1 MSKSLGTLRDLVGS
15 DVNSDLLSA
24 YRLVK
29 KSRGPDFAGLGSL
42 AALKGP
48 WPKIKEVPVS
58 GLIVELR
65 PHWNLVHVIKR
76 FIKGLGI
83 PVTLVYG
90 RQNGTQVEGSRALQ
104 KEVERGNLRLIKL
117 DLENVNRQQYTAL
130 FLSEQLWFAC
140 IPAIQI
146 LVFQTDSTLCR
157 RTPNTLE
164 TFKDLDYVGSFMPNP
179 RPSGLHID
187 GGNGGLS
194 LRNLRRSIQ
203 AIRAGRPKEWPSPE
217 DDYFGSHIQLVGG
230 LVADEDT
237 AKRFGTQVVFERR
250 SFGVHNPGGLQP
262 WDFVRLF
269 AYCPDS
275 LRCHRGKLFGQPVA
289 AYLRP
294 FSMFRKLP

>member
-1 MSKSLGTLRDLVGS
+1 MSKSLGTLRDLVGNG
-15 DVNSDLLSA
+15 VNSDLLSA

-29 KSRGPDFAGLGSL
+29 KSRGPDFEGLGPL
-42 AALKGP
+42 DALKRP
-48 WPKIKEVPVS
+48 WPKMPEVPVS

-76 FIKGLGI
+76 VIKHLRI
-83 PVTLVYG
+83 PVTLIYG
-90 RQNGTQVEGSRALQ
+90 RLNKSQVEGSRALQ
-104 KEVERGNLRLIKL
+104 KEAELGNLRLIEL

-130 FLSEQLWFAC
+130 FLSEELWFAC
-140 IPAIQI
+140 VPATQI

-157 RTPNTLE
+157 RTPNSLE

-194 LRNLRRSIQ
+194 LRNHRRSIE

-217 DDYFGSHIQLVGG
+217 DDYFGSHVQLVGG

-237 AKRFGTQVVFERR
+237 AKRFGSQVVFERR
-250 SFGVHNPGGLQP
+250 SFGVHNPGGLRP
-262 WDFVRLF
+262 WDFVRLV

-275 LRCHRGKLFGQPVA
+275 IRCHRGKILGRPVES
-289 AYLRP
+289 YLRP
-294 FSMFRKLP
+294 FIGLRRF